1 MDESIDLRQFRYFL
15 AVAEEGHFGRAASRL
30 HISQP
35 PLSRQIRQLEDTL
48 GVDLVV
54 REPAGAK
61 LTAAGEAFALE
72 ARRTLAQARK
82 AIAAARA
89 QRPQAGTKF
98 VVGYTTVF
106 DRSVLPDFAAIT
118 YGLRRRFPELRFS
131 TVGKHS
137 ISLVREVRSGR
148 IDAAFIGLHT
158 EASGLQV
165 RTLQRE
171 PLIVA
176 LSSGNP
182 LAKKRRL
189 AFADLKDEPLFW
201 FERRLNP
208 GYHDHCRACFERAGY
223 RPRLVPE
230 PDDHHMLLGLVAEG
244 QGIALI
250 PASLRR
256 IRRQGVAFR
265 ALADDAHG
273 LSAGIAV
280 AYSAANPS
288 PVLPE
293 FLALVDVSASAST
306 AP

>member
-48 GVDLVV
+48 GVDLLA
-54 REPAGAK
+54 REPTGAR

-89 QRPQAGTKF
+89 QRPAGDTQF

-106 DRSVLPDFAAIT
+106 DRSALPDFAAISD
-118 YGLRRRFPELRFS
+118 GLRRRFPELRFA
-131 TVGKHS
+131 TQGKHS
-137 ISLVREVRSGR
+137 IGLVRGVRSGR

-158 EASGLQV
+158 EAPGLQV
-165 RTLQRE
+165 RTLHRE
-171 PLIVA
+171 ALVVA

-182 LAKKRRL
+182 LARKRRL
-189 AFADLKDEPLFW
+189 CFADLKDEPLFW

-208 GYHDHCRACFERAGY
+208 GYHDHCRTCFARAGY

-230 PDDHHMLLGLVAEG
+230 PDDHHLLLGLIAEG

-256 IRRQGVAFR
+256 IRWQGVVFR

-273 LSAGIAV
+273 PSAGIAV
-280 AYSAANPS
+280 AYADANAS

-293 FLALVDVSASAST
+293 FLALVGASASAT
-306 AP
+306 AAP